1 MLFPTRGS
9 ALLQAFHIHGLLLV
23 RAHEYHPHYLAPPKA
38 LVGKWNQR
46 FLKSDLPSPSSCLS
60 PIPPRLPPPWGSER
74 CYRVQ
79 SAAAPSL
86 LTKLQPSSRWWI
98 WYLGPRGRAA
108 LQTALTPLWWQLQ
121 GPSWAGTAAGQV
133 LALPQPRR
141 TPRVSAYTVL
151 LFQQRRPG
159 IHVVLHVKT
168 GILSAIYTQFQPM
181 ACHAKTSFS
190 P

>member
-1 MLFPTRGS
+1 M
-9 ALLQAFHIHGLLLV
+9 GLLLV
-23 RAHEYHPHYLAPPKA
+23 RARISPPSPGTPKA
-38 LVGKWNQR
+38 LLGKWNQH
-46 FLKSDLPSPSSCLS
+46 FLERSDLPSTSSCLS
-60 PIPPRLPPPWGSER
+60 PTPPTLWGSEH
-74 CYRVQ
+74 CYPVQ
-79 SAAAPSL
+79 SAAVPSL

-108 LQTALTPLWWQLQ
+108 LHEALTPLWWQFQ

-133 LALPQPRR
+133 LALPQSWGAPQ
-141 TPRVSAYTVL
+141 VL
-151 LFQQRRPG
+151 TLFQQRRPG